1 MKYLFFLM
9 ITASLMSCINNET
22 IKETTANDKIELFT
36 ENAKVVQGYIDAFC
50 NEDSAAVAEFLSD
63 TVKRIAPGYGDT
75 STSKAY
81 WLASAKVFYSVFD
94 HAKVNNPIYIPT
106 VDPITMKPDGNVSA
120 YGHWTDV
127 LSNGVKVDFK
137 WHGVF
142 KINADHKIVY
152 ADEYLDLGGMLNEIN
167 TLAK

>member
-1 MKYLFFLM
+1 MKYLV
-9 ITASLMSCINNET
+9 SLLIIIVSMACNFQSSDAES
-22 IKETTANDKIELFT
+22 NDTNLELFT
-36 ENAKVVQGYIDAFC
+36 ENSKVVQGYIDAFC
-50 NEDSAAVAEFLSD
+50 SEDSAGVAGFLAD

-81 WLASAKVFYSVFD
+81 WLASAQVFYSVFD
-94 HAKVNNPIYIPT
+94 HAKVNHPVYLPT
-106 VDPITMKPDGNVSA
+106 VDPVTLKPDGNVSA
-120 YGHWTDV
+120 YGHWTDE

-152 ADEYLDLGGMLNEIN
+152 ADEYLDLGGMLNAIN
-167 TLAK
+167 VLAK

>member
-1 MKYLFFLM
+1 
-9 ITASLMSCINNET
+9 
-22 IKETTANDKIELFT
+22 
-36 ENAKVVQGYIDAFC
+36 
-50 NEDSAAVAEFLSD
+50 VAEFLAD
-63 TVKRIAPGYGDT
+63 TVKRIATGYGDT

-94 HAKVNNPIYIPT
+94 HAKVNNPIYLPT

-120 YGHWTDV
+120 YGHWTDE

-142 KINADHKIVY
+142 KINSDHKIVY
-152 ADEYLDLGGMLNEIN
+152 ADEYLDLGGMLNAIN
-167 TLAK
+167 APTK

>member
-1 MKYLFFLM
+1 M
-9 ITASLMSCINNET
+9 IIISLMSCINNES
-22 IKETTANDKIELFT
+22 IKETTTNDKMELFT

-50 NEDSAAVAEFLSD
+50 KEDSAAVAEFLSD
-63 TVKRIAPGYGDT
+63 TVKRIAPGYRDT

-94 HAKVNNPIYIPT
+94 NAKVINLIYLPA

-120 YGHWTDV
+120 YGQWTDE

-142 KINADHKIVY
+142 KINTNHKIVY
-152 ADEYLDLGGMLNEIN
+152 ADEYLDLGGMLNAIN
-167 TLAK
+167 APTK